1 MQRDFKKLFMSK
13 KSFIWKFWNAK
24 CTEKSHLHD
33 AVRVIDLTFEIKMF
47 FMNPIANLLERF
59 DTFDRVGFV
68 DSVGFHRQDFRP
80 VVTNAIWWFW
90 CTTLTTTWEMHDR
103 VRFPISLSNLKC
115 YGRRLNSYAPNFLWS
130 VIVGGFDSSNDH
142 KKLGA

>member
-1 MQRDFKKLFMSK
+1 MFETRLESFPSSVNKLIALWKSWLIFNTSLNLILLTEEYRIGFRELLDSECRDLECQDLECQDLES
-13 KSFIWKFWNAK
+13 
-24 CTEKSHLHD
+24 
-33 AVRVIDLTFEIKMF
+33 VRSAATKR
-47 FMNPIANLLERF
+47 IALI
-59 DTFDRVGFV
+59 
-68 DSVGFHRQDFRP
+68 P